1 MLGRALLYNN
11 SIFLSLN
18 FLKFNKQLCVSTQTI
33 ITLYHIWQTHSR
45 KEFTATT
52 ENYTH
57 THTHTHTHTYTHT
70 LLRYVCIVYMY
81 MYMYVLKPKA
91 KVAKHAE
98 YSICF
103 FLYIESYLHTTARD
117 SSALHVHAHA
127 NKILYIIHVH
137 VHVRSMYILILKVS
151 LPCTCTCTQCCVVLA
166 LGCQNGN
173 EKHFSPVK

>member
-33 ITLYHIWQTHSR
+33 ITFYHIWQTHSR

-52 ENYTH
+52 ENYIH
-57 THTHTHTHTYTHT
+57 THTHT
-70 LLRYVCIVYMY
+70 LLRYVCTVYMY

-103 FLYIESYLHTTARD
+103 FLYIESYLHTKR
-117 SSALHVHAHA
+117 LG
-127 NKILYIIHVH
+127 ILQHY
-137 VHVRSMYILILKVS
+137 MYMYMQTRY
-151 LPCTCTCTQCCVVLA
+151 CT
-166 LGCQNGN
+166 
-173 EKHFSPVK
+173 